1 MQRKQEILQLIFLF
15 STALLLLLD
24 QFTKHL
30 ASTNL
35 KGGNSLVLIPGIF
48 QLHYLENRGAAFGMM
63 QGMRLWFII
72 GTFLLLAMIILFY
85 WRSPMESRFKW
96 ARLTMIL
103 LTSGALGN
111 LIDRLR
117 LNYVVDFFYF
127 ELINFPIF
135 NVADIYVT
143 FGMILLILLGFFYYQ
158 EEDFDKLFSL
168 GKKQKKEEKI

>member
-1 MQRKQEILQLIFLF
+1 MQKKRNSFLIFLF